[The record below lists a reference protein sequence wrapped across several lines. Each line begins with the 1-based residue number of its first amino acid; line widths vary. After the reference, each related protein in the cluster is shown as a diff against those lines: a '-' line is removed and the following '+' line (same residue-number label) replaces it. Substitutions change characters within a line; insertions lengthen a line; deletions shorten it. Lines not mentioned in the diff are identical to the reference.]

1 MLPYSVRHE
10 LEGGQPHDLEWR
22 NAPSER
28 TARRAR
34 RHPCPRRHR
43 GPRRRPGRLGGSSHA
58 EIEATLGTV
67 PTFVKLFPKAAV
79 ADAWAE
85 ARDLEFSD
93 DTALSPKVKSL
104 ISLAVSA
111 QIPCHYCV
119 WSDTRATGEAGAT
132 DEEIAEAVAM
142 AALTRHWSTFLN
154 GMAVD
159 FDQYKVDLGGE

>member
-1 MLPYSVRHE
+1 MN
-10 LEGGQPHDLEWR
+10 R
-22 NAPSER
+22 NGETLLRS
-28 TARRAR
+28 
-34 RHPCPRRHR
+34 
-43 GPRRRPGRLGGSSHA
+43 GRLAALAATHAHAATATSAAGPDASADATNA

-79 ADAWAE
+79 AGAWAE
-85 ARDLEFSD
+85 ARNLEFSD

-119 WSDTRATGEAGAT
+119 WSDTKAARDAGAT

-159 FDQYKVDLGGE
+159 FDQYKAELGGE

>member
-1 MLPYSVRHE
+1 MNKKRETLLRSGCLVTLAATLALGALP
-10 LEGGQPHDLEWR
+10 
-22 NAPSER
+22 A
-28 TARRAR
+28 AAA
-34 RHPCPRRHR
+34 
-43 GPRRRPGRLGGSSHA
+43 GPDATYA

-67 PTFVKLFPKAAV
+67 PEFVKLFPRSAV
-79 ADAWAE
+79 AGAWAE
-85 ARDLEFSD
+85 TRDLEFSD
-93 DTALSPKVKSL
+93 KTALSPKEKSL

-119 WSDTRATGEAGAT
+119 WSDTKAAREAGAS

-159 FDQYKVDLGGE
+159 FDQYKADLGGD

>member
-1 MLPYSVRHE
+1 MNTKRETLVRSGC
-10 LEGGQPHDLEWR
+10 LAAL
-22 NAPSER
+22 AA
-28 TARRAR
+28 TLA
-34 RHPCPRRHR
+34 
-43 GPRRRPGRLGGSSHA
+43 LGGIPAAAAGPDASADAAYA

-67 PTFVKLFPKAAV
+67 PEFVKLFPKGAV
-79 ADAWAE
+79 AGAWAE

-93 DTALSPKVKSL
+93 KTALSPKEKSL

-119 WSDTRATGEAGAT
+119 WSDTKAAREAGAS
-132 DEEIAEAVAM
+132 DEEISEAVAM

-159 FDQYKVDLGGE
+159 FDQYKADLGGE

>member
-1 MLPYSVRHE
+1 MNPKRETLLRS
-10 LEGGQPHDLEWR
+10 
-22 NAPSER
+22 
-28 TARRAR
+28 
-34 RHPCPRRHR
+34 
-43 GPRRRPGRLGGSSHA
+43 GRLAALAATLAVVATAAPAAGPDASADAAYA

-67 PTFVKLFPKAAV
+67 PTFIKLFPKAAV
-79 ADAWAE
+79 AGAWAE

-119 WSDTRATGEAGAT
+119 WSDTKAAREAGAT

-142 AALTRHWSTFLN
+142 SALTRHWSTFLN

-159 FDQYKVDLGGE
+159 FDQYKADLGGE

>member
-1 MLPYSVRHE
+1 MNPNRETLLRS
-10 LEGGQPHDLEWR
+10 
-22 NAPSER
+22 
-28 TARRAR
+28 
-34 RHPCPRRHR
+34 
-43 GPRRRPGRLGGSSHA
+43 GRLAALAATLAVVATAAPAAGPDGSADAAYA

-67 PTFVKLFPKAAV
+67 PTFIKLFPKAAV
-79 ADAWAE
+79 AGAWAE

-119 WSDTRATGEAGAT
+119 WSDTKAAREAGAT

-142 AALTRHWSTFLN
+142 SALTRHWSTFLN

-159 FDQYKVDLGGE
+159 FDQYKADLGGE